1 MMAKLGPFWRRD
13 SCWMERGVLER
24 LITHLSAGA
33 LHVCGLGGVAT
44 DRVILCRGMECS
56 GGGR

>member
-24 LITHLSAGA
+24 LIKKNKRKEMHLSV
-33 LHVCGLGGVAT
+33 LL
-44 DRVILCRGMECS
+44 
-56 GGGR
+56 